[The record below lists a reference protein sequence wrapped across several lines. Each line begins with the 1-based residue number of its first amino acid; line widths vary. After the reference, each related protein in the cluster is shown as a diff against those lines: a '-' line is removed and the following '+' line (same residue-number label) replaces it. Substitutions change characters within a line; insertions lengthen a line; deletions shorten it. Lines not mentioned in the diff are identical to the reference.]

1 MHRTLSS
8 RLIQT
13 CCLVSCVLAIGCG
26 KEERVYRGKTTSQW
40 VAQLRRLEE
49 PGTAIKSLLK
59 IGDES
64 AQPLGYALA
73 DRNVIVR
80 RHAAKALQLLGRRA
94 HGAVDALADA
104 LSDPDEVVR
113 TRAATT
119 LGLIGRPAEDAVSA
133 LLDALE
139 VEQER
144 VNSKVEYA
152 IVRAIGRIGAK
163 PFGTT
168 TRLYNT
174 LSDADPHTAKAAAD
188 SLNRLLPAENHT
200 AGAKKRPPRHR
211 ANPLRPTQ
219 DFDDYKF

>member
-1 MHRTLSS
+1 MHCIISS
-8 RLIQT
+8 HFIRA
-13 CCLVSCVLAIGCG
+13 CCLASCLLAIGCG

-40 VAQLRRLEE
+40 VAQLRQLDE
-49 PGTAIKSLLK
+49 PSTAIKSLLK
-59 IGDES
+59 IGNES
-64 AQPLGYALA
+64 AQPLGYALN

-94 HGAVDALADA
+94 GGAVDALADA

-119 LGLIGRPAEDAVSA
+119 LGLIGPPAKDAVAA

-163 PFGTT
+163 PFGATT
-168 TRLYNT
+168 QLYNT

-188 SLNRLLPAENHT
+188 SLNRLLPAEDHT

-211 ANPLRPTQ
+211 ANSLRPTQ
-219 DFDDYKF
+219 DFDDYNF